1 MSQQKLLLRRSSFRK
16 GQSHEREC
24 KIYLKKKMGRGFK
37 EKEEREALS
46 EAINSKK
53 KKKII
58 IKIVSP
64 ALLSF
69 SRNKNK
75 NKTIKYKLS
84 RYCGNVQESGEHL
97 STCAFWPGRGTTQRN
112 ELLKKHPPKKRFT
125 SRFYQ
130 SISIRVFS
138 SSPHCPSPNKK
149 G

>member
-1 MSQQKLLLRRSSFRK
+1 
-16 GQSHEREC
+16 
-24 KIYLKKKMGRGFK
+24 MGRGFK

-53 KKKII
+53 KKLIKII
-58 IKIVSP
+58 SP

-97 STCAFWPGRGTTQRN
+97 STCAFRPGRGATQRN

-125 SRFYQ
+125 NRFYR
-130 SISIRVFS
+130 SISV
-138 SSPHCPSPNKK
+138 
-149 G
+149 